1 MVLNIAFIGFGVV
14 GQGLAQILVS
24 EAESLRRQRGF
35 EFRVVAIADKVKGS
49 VYDPRGLDLTK
60 LLALVE
66 RGARLDEYPSSSKGL
81 DSIKTITDTD
91 ANVIVEVT
99 WTDLRTGEPAMTHI
113 KTALA
118 RKKHVIT
125 TNKGPIAL
133 AAKELL
139 SLAKKNGVQLRF
151 EGTVMSG
158 TPVISL
164 GTRNLAGCQ
173 IRAVRGIVN
182 GTTNFIL
189 TEMERGLSY
198 ANALAQAQKLGYAE
212 ADPSADVEGHDALA
226 KVLILANTILGGS
239 LVKDQVPC
247 QGITGITAKD
257 IQQAKAE
264 RKRWKLIAAAALKES
279 GGVEAYV
286 RPEKIPFE
294 HPLASV
300 SGATNALTFVT
311 KYLGEV
317 TIVGPGAGQA
327 PTGFALL
334 SDLLDIHRTL
344 AK

>member
-1 MVLNIAFIGFGVV
+1 MIVNIAFIGFGVV
-14 GQGLAQILVS
+14 GQGLARILAS
-24 EAESLRRQRGF
+24 EAESLRNQYGF
-35 EFRVVAIADKVKGS
+35 EFKVVAISDKMKGS
-49 VYDPRGLDLTK
+49 VYNPRGLDLTQ
-60 LLALVE
+60 LLGLVE
-66 RGARLDEYPSSSKGL
+66 RGARLDEYPSGHKGL
-81 DSIKTITDTD
+81 DSLKTITDTN
-91 ANVIVEVT
+91 ANIIVEVT

-113 KTALA
+113 RTALA
-118 RKKHVIT
+118 CKKHVVT

-139 SLAKKNGVQLRF
+139 NLAKKKGVQLRF

-158 TPVISL
+158 TPVINL
-164 GTRNLAGCQ
+164 GLRNLAGCR

-198 ANALAQAQKLGYAE
+198 SDALAQAQKLGYAE
-212 ADPSADVEGHDALA
+212 ADPTADVEGHDALA
-226 KVLILANTILGGS
+226 KVLILANTVLGGS
-239 LVKDQVPC
+239 LTKDQVPC

-257 IQQAKAE
+257 IQEAKAE
-264 RKRWKLIAAAALKES
+264 RKRWKLIAAAELKES
-279 GGVEAYV
+279 SRVEAYV
-286 RPEKIPFE
+286 RPEKVPLE
-294 HPLASV
+294 QPLASV
-300 SGATNALTFVT
+300 NGATNALTFVT

-344 AK
+344 GK